1 MKVPSLVT
9 TMTPS
14 ATLDSMESSSSS
26 KLSKS
31 QKKRRKRKAAKGS
44 GDNGSVK
51 SNNEPNKPEKETSAP
66 VSTTKTTLENFNSSA
81 NTRNRLVAEG
91 YSAQEVEKA
100 MDDMWNRQM
109 TGYDDYNAVLAYLKG
124 NHEAQ
129 DESTAPSTAPSDS
142 LNGYHIHEEEVAEE
156 EEEEES
162 KEEAIMMEDTASIST
177 ASSQHLDMAARL
189 DMVAESDDLGDSA
202 FALNKW
208 ISEMAKQNEVRT
220 SWCMS
225 FCSRLKRKLVINT
238 PKPLILPL

>member
-14 ATLDSMESSSSS
+14 ATLDSMESSSSSS

-51 SNNEPNKPEKETSAP
+51 SNNEPNKPETSAP
-66 VSTTKTTLENFNSSA
+66 VSTTKSTLENFNSSA

-156 EEEEES
+156 EEEES

-238 PKPLILPL
+238 PKPLI